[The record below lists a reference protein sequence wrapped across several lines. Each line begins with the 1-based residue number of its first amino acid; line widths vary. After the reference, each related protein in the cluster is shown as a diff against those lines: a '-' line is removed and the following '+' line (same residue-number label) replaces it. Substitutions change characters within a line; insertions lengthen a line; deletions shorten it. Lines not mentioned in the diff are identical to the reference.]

1 MTNTTETPTYF
12 IQYGFADGSHT
23 DAIPFEEG
31 DTISAPQNAVICSII
46 VQRGENDH
54 ELVTIGLR

>member
-1 MTNTTETPTYF
+1 MMNTTEPTYS

-46 VQRGENDH
+46 VQRGEDDH

>member
-1 MTNTTETPTYF
+1 MMNTTETTYF

-23 DAIPFEEG
+23 EAIPFEDG

-46 VQRGENDH
+46 VQRGEDDH